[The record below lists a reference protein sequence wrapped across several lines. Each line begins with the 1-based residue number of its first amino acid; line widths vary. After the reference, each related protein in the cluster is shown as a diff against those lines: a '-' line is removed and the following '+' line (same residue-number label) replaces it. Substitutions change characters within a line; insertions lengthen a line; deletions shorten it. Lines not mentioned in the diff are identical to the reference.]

1 MPRSIEEL
9 ADRQIRRWV
18 ESRRSAQA
26 VPPRPCIAI
35 SRQPGSGAAELG
47 QRAAEELRYA
57 FFGVEIVDWIAQRTG
72 YRRQLIAGVDERI
85 RSAIERSVSDNLH
98 RTPFSET
105 DYFQYVVRT
114 VASFSE
120 RGGAVMLGRGS
131 PFIVDPERALRVLVV
146 AERSVRLERLAKRH
160 SLTPS
165 EANARLD
172 TEDQKRRDF
181 LAHHF
186 HRDPDDPSH
195 YDLTLNLGTLSMEVA
210 TDTLVGTLRAR
221 FPSKRSSTGE
231 GRNAKGG

>member
-9 ADRQIRRWV
+9 ADRQIRRWAAA
-18 ESRRSAQA
+18 RRSALS
-26 VPPRPCIAI
+26 VPPRPCIAL

-47 QRAAEELRYA
+47 QRVAEELRYG
-57 FFGVEIVDWIAQRTG
+57 FFGIEIVDWIARRTG

-85 RSAIERSVSDNLH
+85 RSAIERSVSDNL
-98 RTPFSET
+98 RRKTFTET
-105 DYFQYVVRT
+105 DYLQYVIRT
-114 VASFSE
+114 VVSFSE

-160 SLTPS
+160 SLTQS
-165 EANARLD
+165 AADARLD
-172 TEDQKRRDF
+172 DEDKSRRDF
-181 LAHHF
+181 LGHHF
-186 HRDPDDPSH
+186 QRDPDDPGH

-221 FPSKRSSTGE
+221 FPVGY
-231 GRNAKGG
+231 AKTERT